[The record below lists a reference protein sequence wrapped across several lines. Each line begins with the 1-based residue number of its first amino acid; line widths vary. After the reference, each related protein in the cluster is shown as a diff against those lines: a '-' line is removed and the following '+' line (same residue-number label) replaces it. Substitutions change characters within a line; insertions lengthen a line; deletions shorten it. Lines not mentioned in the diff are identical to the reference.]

1 MTAGTVEHSGKT
13 FPVDSEGFLADASLW
28 CPEWVDHV
36 RGIEEIDEITEEHEE
51 VLERL
56 RAYFAEHG
64 RPPRVRDTTLV
75 TGYKL
80 KTIYEL
86 FPSGPGKGAC
96 KMAGLPK
103 PDGCT

>member
-1 MTAGTVEHSGKT
+1 MEGTVEHAGRT
-13 FPVDSEGFLADASLW
+13 FPVDFEGFLTDWTLW
-28 CPEWVDHV
+28 CPEWVDLI
-36 RGIEEIDEITEEHEE
+36 REQEELDEITEEHEE
-51 VLERL
+51 VMGRL

-64 RPPRVRDTTLV
+64 RPPRVKDTTLV

-80 KTIYEL
+80 KTVYEL